1 MGAGMLALS
10 NAFARLA
17 ASLAVIALGALGVA
31 GAADAASFTVDSA
44 ADAPLAVS
52 SSTTCT
58 STGGGTCTLRAAV
71 QAANNAGG
79 SNTISLPAGEYK
91 LSIPGSGEEE
101 PENGD
106 LDVIGSTTAITITG
120 AGSGA
125 TSIGTT
131 VASRLLRVHYAASLT
146 LVGVALVGGE
156 SEAGGAVLNEG
167 ALTIRQSALTK
178 NSSTGFGGAID
189 SSTSATSTTIEGST
203 AEKNIA
209 SDGGVIR
216 ADGGTV
222 TLIGDRVHDNTA
234 TAYGGVLAEE
244 QEEPAAVVIDRST
257 LSGNEA
263 ALNGGALAL
272 EAGEQRNRTGHLTVL
287 DSTFDEDT
295 AEQGGAIFESYDDEE
310 IKITRSEFD
319 HDQATAGDGGAIYE
333 AETPVDNVA
342 ESTFEHDSGTL
353 GGALYSAVSDPAV
366 SRSRFAV
373 NTAKEG
379 GAVFLNDYAGSEPT
393 LTTSTLDDNHASARG
408 GGIFRQEGR
417 LKLTASTLDGN
428 TANLLGGGAYI
439 EGEEPAELVNDTL
452 QGNESLLEGGAL
464 YLQSYV
470 ALLNDTIARNTSES
484 GGGIAHAGR
493 VNSAADTIIAFNSG
507 ADCLESIPEEA
518 EPGGDI
524 DGDGTCFHRR
534 PLGNHTEVTEEELKL
549 GTLGEHGG
557 FTETIPLGAG
567 SVALADG
574 VIPCAPTDERG
585 FVRPEHCDPGAY
597 EVGNYVAPPLPS
609 IEGGTAEP
617 HSTTARVTAQVNPNG
632 PQVTSCEVEY
642 GLEGAF
648 EYAVPC
654 SPVPGSGDI
663 TVTVEGSLDEL
674 VSGARYQYRVV
685 VANANGVADGPTS
698 TFATSSEETT
708 TPRTTPS
715 GGTSTRTTAR
725 TPTSTTASKSAAP
738 KPCVSRRVE
747 AITWRV
753 PAGTHLRRI
762 LVMLAGRRYR
772 TLDGGAR
779 RTDVSFVGLRRRTVV
794 VKIIGIAASGRRHT
808 AAFTFHTCVP
818 DRRGSA
824 TPGVPYLRA

>member
-1 MGAGMLALS
+1 MHALP

-17 ASLAVIALGALGVA
+17 ASLAMIAIGALGLA
-31 GAADAASFTVDSA
+31 GAADAASFTVDSTR
-44 ADAPLAVS
+44 DAPLAVS
-52 SSTTCT
+52 SSTTCA
-58 STGGGTCTLRAAV
+58 STQEGTCTLRAAV
-71 QAANNAGG
+71 QAADNSGG
-79 SNTISLPAGEYK
+79 SNTISLPAGQYK

-101 PENGD
+101 AENGD

-120 AGSGA
+120 AGDKA
-125 TSIGTT
+125 TSIETT
-131 VASRLLRVHYAASLT
+131 VPTRLLRVHYAASLT
-146 LVGVALVGGE
+146 LIGVALVGGE

-167 ALTIRQSALTK
+167 ALTIRQSALTE
-178 NSSTGFGGAID
+178 NSSAGFGGAID

-216 ADGGTV
+216 ADGGPV
-222 TLIGDRVHDNTA
+222 TLIGDRMLDNTA

-257 LSGNEA
+257 LSGNKA

-295 AEQGGAIFESYDDEE
+295 AEQGGAIFASYDDEE

-319 HDQATAGDGGAIYE
+319 HDEATSGDGGAIYE

-353 GGALYSAVSDPAV
+353 GGALYSAVSEPEV
-366 SRSRFAV
+366 SRSRFAA
-373 NTAKEG
+373 NTATEG

-393 LTTSTLDDNHASARG
+393 LSTSTLDDNHASARG
-408 GGIFRQEGR
+408 GAIVCQGGHLD
-417 LKLTASTLDGN
+417 LKASTLVGN
-428 TANLLGGGAYI
+428 TANLGGGVYL
-439 EGEEPAELVNDTL
+439 EGEESADLVNDTL

-464 YLQSYV
+464 YLMSNV
-470 ALLNDTIARNTSES
+470 TLLNDTIVRNSSGS
-484 GGGIAHAGR
+484 GGGIAHAGFAGS
-493 VNSAADTIIAFNSG
+493 VADTIVAFNNG
-507 ADCLESIPEEA
+507 ADCLEAAPEEA

-524 DGDGTCFHRR
+524 DGDGTCFHRAK
-534 PLGNHTEVTEEELKL
+534 PGNHTEVTEAELKL

-567 SVALADG
+567 SLALGDG
-574 VIPCAPTDERG
+574 VVPCAPTDERG

-597 EVGNYVAPPLPS
+597 EVGTYMAPPLPS
-609 IEGGTAEP
+609 IDSGASEP
-617 HSTTARVTAQVNPNG
+617 HSTTATVTAQVNPNG
-632 PQVTSCEVEY
+632 PQVTSCEIEY
-642 GLEGAF
+642 GLEGGY

-663 TVTVEGSLDEL
+663 AVTVEGSLDEL

-685 VANANGVADGPTS
+685 VANANGVTDGPTS
-698 TFATSSEETT
+698 TFETSSETTT
-708 TPRTTPS
+708 TPTGTPS
-715 GGTSTRTTAR
+715 ATNTTTTATTAR
-725 TPTSTTASKSAAP
+725 TPASKSAAP
-738 KPCVSRRVE
+738 EPCVSRRVE
-747 AITWRV
+747 AITWKV

-762 LVMLAGRRYR
+762 LVMLAGKRYR
-772 TLDGGAR
+772 TLDGSAR
-779 RTDVSFVGLRRRTVV
+779 GTDVSFVGLLKRTVI

-818 DRRGSA
+818 NKRRSA
-824 TPGVPYLRA
+824 NPGVPYLRA